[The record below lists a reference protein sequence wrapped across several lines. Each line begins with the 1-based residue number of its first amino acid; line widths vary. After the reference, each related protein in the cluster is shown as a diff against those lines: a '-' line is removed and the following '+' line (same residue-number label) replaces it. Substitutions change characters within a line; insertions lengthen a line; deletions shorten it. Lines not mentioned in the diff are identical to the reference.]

1 MTNGDNGNSGIVA
14 LVAIVIL
21 VALAVLFFVFVFPQ
35 FQNGDKEEVQP
46 GIDIN
51 IKAPPAEQ
59 E

>member
-1 MTNGDNGNSGIVA
+1 MTNENSGNSGIVA

-21 VALAVLFFVFVFPQ
+21 AALAVLFFVFVFPQ
-35 FQNGDKEEVQP
+35 LQNGGKEEAQP
-46 GIDIN
+46 GIDVN